1 MSDAY
6 DAILVVKNGHTGL
19 EGSLEQMFYLWP
31 GPGYADHRTPIE
43 GLNNA
48 SSANR
53 AGGGVCEIDGMR
65 AAGAAISDARA
76 RRRTSRGWLAGVRA

>member
-6 DAILVVKNGHTGL
+6 DAISLNSGHTGL
-19 EGSLEQMFYLWP
+19 EGSLEQVFYLRP

-48 SSANR
+48 SSATR

-65 AAGAAISDARA
+65 AAGAAIIDARA
-76 RRRTSRGWLAGVRA
+76 RRRTSRSWASVRA

>member
-1 MSDAY
+1 MSDAN
-6 DAILVVKNGHTGL
+6 DAIMLNSGHTGS
-19 EGSLEQMFYLWP
+19 EGSLVQMFYLRP

-48 SSANR
+48 SSA
-53 AGGGVCEIDGMR
+53 ALGGGGVFEIDGMR

-76 RRRTSRGWLAGVRA
+76 RWGTSRGWRASAGA